1 MRNLLSGIVLLASS
15 LSFTPLPAVAQTS
28 WPARPVTVVVP
39 FPAGGSTDVAARMM
53 ASQLQKDLGQ
63 TFLVENRPGA
73 TGSIGAGYVKRAAP
87 DGYTL
92 MVSSLGTYV
101 IAPHLQ
107 KSLPYDARTDF
118 DYISVL
124 VRAPNV
130 LVAAP
135 AQKARTVADV
145 IAQLKAH
152 PDTITFASSGNG
164 ASDHLSAEV
173 FWQQTGTSGLHVP
186 YKGGAPA
193 INDLL
198 GNQVQY
204 SFQNVNAVLQY
215 IRAGQ
220 LHAIAVTGNR
230 RSAVLPDVPTLA
242 EAGVRDAEVY
252 SWQGLAA
259 PKGLPPEVKARLSA
273 AVIAAMKNP
282 DVEARMVEQG
292 LEVVADTPAHA
303 TAFQAQEWERWR
315 KLITERHIT
324 VN

>member
-1 MRNLLSGIVLLASS
+1 MRKFLSVLALLASS
-15 LSFTPLPAVAQTS
+15 MALIPVCAMARTS
-28 WPARPVTVVVP
+28 WPSRPVTVVVP
-39 FPAGGSTDVAARMM
+39 FPAGGSTDVAARTM

-73 TGSIGAGYVKRAAP
+73 TGSIGAIYVKRAAP

-130 LVAAP
+130 LVASP
-135 AQKARTVADV
+135 AQTARTVADV
-145 IAQLKAH
+145 IAQLKAR
-152 PDTITFASSGNG
+152 PGTISFASSGNG

-204 SFQNVNAVLQY
+204 SFQNVNAVLQH

-220 LHAIAVTGNR
+220 LHAIAVTGSQ
-230 RSAVLPDVPTLA
+230 RSPVLPDVPTLA
-242 EAGVRDAEVY
+242 EAGVHDAEVY

-259 PKGLPPEVKARLSA
+259 PRGLPPEVKAELSA
-273 AVIAAMKNP
+273 AVVTAMKNP
-282 DVEARMVEQG
+282 EVQARMVEQG
-292 LEVVADTPAHA
+292 LEVVADTPDHA
-303 TAFQAQEWERWR
+303 AAFQAQEWERWR
-315 KLITERHIT
+315 KLITERNIT